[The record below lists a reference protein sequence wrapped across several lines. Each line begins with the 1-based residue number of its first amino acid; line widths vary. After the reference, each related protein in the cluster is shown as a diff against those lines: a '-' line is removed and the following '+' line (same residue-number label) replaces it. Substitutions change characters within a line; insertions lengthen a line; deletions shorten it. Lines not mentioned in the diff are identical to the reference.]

1 MIKQLMELFNILNG
15 DTYEVVLENYN
26 KEGNEIS

>member
-1 MIKQLMELFNILNG
+1 MIKQLMELFNIYKY
-15 DTYEVVLENYN
+15 TYEVVLENYN